1 MVMYDYVAKVNLLHS
16 YIIGFESTIFDSDQ
30 PLNCPQYV
38 WKIDGVLP
46 WFYKKNEPMFR
57 KQKGQE
63 GSGKVRCQHYES
75 HSVLAY
81 QRGPVQWLQAKI
93 VILMKT
99 KI

>member
-1 MVMYDYVAKVNLLHS
+1 MYDYVAKVNLLHS
-16 YIIGFESTIFDSDQ
+16 YIIKFESIFDSDQ

-46 WFYKKNEPMFR
+46 FFFFNEPMFR

-63 GSGKVRCQHYES
+63 ASGKAQCQPYES
-75 HSVLAY
+75 HTVLDY
-81 QRGPVQWLQAKI
+81 QPGLVQWLQAKI
-93 VILMKT
+93 AILMKT